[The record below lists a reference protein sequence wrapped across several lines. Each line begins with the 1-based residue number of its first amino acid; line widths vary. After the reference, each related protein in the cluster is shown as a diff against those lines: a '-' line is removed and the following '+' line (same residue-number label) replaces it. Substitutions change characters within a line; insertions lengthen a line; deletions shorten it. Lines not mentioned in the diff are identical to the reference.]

1 MKQPQPPSHFLE
13 ARRGDGESTV
23 SLAGQEAP
31 SVAMAP
37 VDTVTPV
44 RTGTARTL
52 RATSIKQR
60 APATHLPS
68 AGASG
73 ERGAGMPAAQ
83 EEVGHGLRT
92 K

>member
-13 ARRGDGESTV
+13 ASGSAESTV

-31 SVAMAP
+31 SVAMTPA
-37 VDTVTPV
+37 DTVTRA
-44 RTGTARTL
+44 RTGTAR
-52 RATSIKQR
+52 RPGAASIKQR
-60 APATHLPS
+60 APVTRL
-68 AGASG
+68 
-73 ERGAGMPAAQ
+73 PAAGSSGGRDAGVPAAP